1 MFKFLICRCKK
12 CNNCNNQ
19 GLPWAS
25 IHVAACTP
33 KGATCNQ
40 LRWLPAVIMAM
51 AEVQKS
57 LEKLAQGSGVAARDG
72 LIGLLNAIQ
81 RSSLSPELAS
91 ALPVVEA
98 MEQHPGNSAV
108 QRWGAA
114 TLEELFR
121 RSFVHSDVACRAV
134 SALVSGARANLEAI
148 EVQRWCFS
156 ALACSLTM
164 CEEDAS
170 DSNVLAKHMLEQDA
184 MTVVAS
190 AIQLHGQSPS
200 LLDSAASLVSCMVME
215 GGDTAA
221 DEAFRTGCLHSILST
236 LTATLETA
244 EGEGGNSLTADAS
257 LQQACLRALWAIC
270 EANGELGATEIAA
283 DDGFESIINI
293 LAQEKGKGNCGQ
305 VHTME
310 ADMEVLEV
318 HKWCASLLQSLLA
331 QGGDLVAESA
341 LLSRAAEA
349 LVASIALFGTHVE
362 VVERCAAALATL
374 AAYGPDAAISVLEAG
389 GRCSSEHTAISF
401 TWRFLTINS
410 LVYL

>member
-1 MFKFLICRCKK
+1 
-12 CNNCNNQ
+12 
-19 GLPWAS
+19 
-25 IHVAACTP
+25 
-33 KGATCNQ
+33 
-40 LRWLPAVIMAM
+40 M

-57 LEKLAQGSGVAARDG
+57 LEKLAQGSAVAARDG

-81 RSSLSPELAS
+81 SSSSPEL

-98 MEQHPGNSAV
+98 LEQHPGNSAV

-121 RSFVHSDVACRAV
+121 RSCIFHSDVACRAV

-164 CEEDAS
+164 EEDAS

-244 EGEGGNSLTADAS
+244 EGDGSNSLTADAS

-270 EANGELGATEIAA
+270 EANGELGATEITA
-283 DDGFESIINI
+283 DDGFESIIKI
-293 LAQEKGKGNCGQ
+293 LAQEKGKGNCGMED
-305 VHTME
+305 ME
-310 ADMEVLEV
+310 AEVLEV

-374 AAYGPDAAISVLEAG
+374 AAYGPDAAVSVLEAG
-389 GRCSSEHTAISF
+389 GR
-401 TWRFLTINS
+401 
-410 LVYL
+410 

>member
-1 MFKFLICRCKK
+1 
-12 CNNCNNQ
+12 
-19 GLPWAS
+19 
-25 IHVAACTP
+25 
-33 KGATCNQ
+33 
-40 LRWLPAVIMAM
+40 M

-57 LEKLAQGSGVAARDG
+57 LEKLAQGSAVAARDG
-72 LIGLLNAIQ
+72 LICLLNAVQ
-81 RSSLSPELAS
+81 SSSAPELAA

-98 MEQHPGNSAV
+98 LEQHPGNSAV

-121 RSFVHSDVACRAV
+121 RSSVHSDVACRAV

-156 ALACSLTM
+156 ALACSLTV

-190 AIQLHGQSPS
+190 ATQLHGQSPS

-215 GGDTAA
+215 GGDVAA
-221 DEAFRTGCLHSILST
+221 DEAFRTGCLRSILST
-236 LTATLETA
+236 LTATLET
-244 EGEGGNSLTADAS
+244 GEGSNSLTADAS

-270 EANGELGATEIAA
+270 EANGELGATEITA
-283 DDGFESIINI
+283 DDGFESIIKI
-293 LAQEKGKGNCGQ
+293 LAQEKGNDG
-305 VHTME
+305 ME
-310 ADMEVLEV
+310 VNMEVLEV

-341 LLSRAAEA
+341 LLSSAAEA
-349 LVASIALFGTHVE
+349 LVASIALFGAHVE

-374 AAYGPDAAISVLEAG
+374 AAYGPDAAVSVLEAG
-389 GRCSSEHTAISF
+389 GR
-401 TWRFLTINS
+401 
-410 LVYL
+410 